1 MENADE
7 SVCVHVCL
15 CMCVSPP
22 LQPCVWMC
30 VHGCWWGIYVSAWKT
45 KCSQCLHLQEGVCA
59 HTYICA
65 AHSWRILFKK
75 LSRLLLCLPCHYNYK
90 GHLTLNPHSLSPPS
104 NIWPV
109 FLLWLNDW
117 MHPHRFLLTSSPIWN
132 LVPVRSAEDAHTCA
146 HVQTQDTHTHT
157 SKAEITKAFVCALRA
172 EERPGND

>member
-1 MENADE
+1 MQMK
-7 SVCVHVCL
+7 VCVCACVFVCVRVSSFTTMCMDVHARMLVGHL
-15 CMCVSPP
+15 C
-22 LQPCVWMC
+22 
-30 VHGCWWGIYVSAWKT
+30 
-45 KCSQCLHLQEGVCA
+45 QCLKALCVCICKRVCA
-59 HTYICA
+59 RARICA

-157 SKAEITKAFVCALRA
+157 HI
-172 EERPGND
+172 

>member
-7 SVCVHVCL
+7 SVCV
-15 CMCVSPP
+15 CMCV
-22 LQPCVWMC
+22 C
-30 VHGCWWGIYVSAWKT
+30 
-45 KCSQCLHLQEGVCA
+45 VCA
-59 HTYICA
+59 CLLLYNHVYGCACTDVGGASMSVLESTLSVCICKRVCARARICA